1 MSPSKAFF
9 LDAGPPQGQIRFASY
24 NIHKGVLGLRS
35 KRLTIYQ
42 VKEKL
47 HALNADI
54 IFLQEVQ
61 GKHEGHASRFDNW
74 PSAPQHEFL
83 AQREVSKLLPDNEQL
98 HTHYHSAYG
107 LNAFYSKGHHGNALL
122 SKYPIRWRANKDV
135 SDHAL
140 EQRGIL
146 HCVLDMPFGELHA
159 FVVHLGLFSRGR
171 LRQVERLIAHVVHAV
186 PEGAPL
192 VIAGDFNDWQG
203 ALSKRI
209 ENQLGV
215 EEAFA
220 AKRSFRAAGA
230 LSFPAFKPMLSLD
243 RLYQRGFHIAQAQV
257 LSGVHWSKVSD
268 HAPLLVDMQYAD
280 L

>member
-1 MSPSKAFF
+1 M
-9 LDAGPPQGQIRFASY
+9 
-24 NIHKGVLGLRS
+24 GLRNR
-35 KRLTIYQ
+35 RLTIYQ
-42 VKEKL
+42 VKENL

-74 PSAPQHEFL
+74 PAAPQHEFL
-83 AQREVSKLLPDNEQL
+83 AKREVTKSLADNQPP
-98 HTHYHSAYG
+98 HPHYHTAYG

-122 SKYPIRWRANKDV
+122 SKYPIRWRTNKDV
-135 SDHAL
+135 SEHAL

-146 HCVLDMPFGELHA
+146 HCVLEMPFGDLHA
-159 FVVHLGLFSRGR
+159 LVVHFGLFARGR
-171 LRQVERLIAHVVHAV
+171 LRQVARLIAHVLHTV
-186 PEGAPL
+186 PENAPL

-203 ALSKRI
+203 VLSQRI
-209 ENQLGV
+209 ETQLGV

-243 RLYQRGFHIAQAQV
+243 RLYQRGFRIEQAQV
-257 LSGVHWSKVSD
+257 LSGGHWSKVSD
-268 HAPLLVDMQYAD
+268 HAPILVDMHYTG
-280 L
+280 